1 MVVIHLEYCLSHISP
16 WYQDELA
23 VAVES
28 LVEDDPVLAS
38 PNPVSDVASFHLMV
52 EQMSKMLLRVVFHL
66 REWFGTIISLAAAIA
81 GGSSL

>member
-1 MVVIHLEYCLSHISP
+1 MVVKHLEYSLSHISP

-28 LVEDDPVLAS
+28 LVEDDPILAS

-52 EQMSKMLLRVVFHL
+52 EQMSKMLLCEVFTS
-66 REWFGTIISLAAAIA
+66 EK
-81 GGSSL
+81 GSGP

>member
-1 MVVIHLEYCLSHISP
+1 MVAKHLKYSLNHISP

-23 VAVES
+23 VAVEG

-52 EQMSKMLLRVVFHL
+52 EEMSKMLLCEVFTS
-66 REWFGTIISLAAAIA
+66 EK
-81 GGSSL
+81 GSGP

>member
-1 MVVIHLEYCLSHISP
+1 MVAKHLKYSLNHISP

-23 VAVES
+23 VAVEG

-52 EQMSKMLLRVVFHL
+52 EQMSKMLLCEVFTS
-66 REWFGTIISLAAAIA
+66 EK
-81 GGSSL
+81 GSGP

>member
-1 MVVIHLEYCLSHISP
+1 MVVKHLEYSLSHISP

-52 EQMSKMLLRVVFHL
+52 EQMSKMLLCEVFTS
-66 REWFGTIISLAAAIA
+66 EK
-81 GGSSL
+81 GSGP